1 MVIVLKRAEQFEG
14 ETDAQFLYRVLSGF
28 AKGAEQTA
36 DAAFG
41 QGEAAIYKRGLA
53 DGLASA
59 VALSRAIL
67 EELHL
72 REQEKTGAVPQALRL
87 N

>member
-14 ETDAQFLYRVLSGF
+14 ETDAQFLFRVLNGF
-28 AKGAEQTA
+28 AKGAEQSA

-41 QGEAAIYKRGLA
+41 QGEAALYKRGMA

-59 VALSRAIL
+59 VALARAVL

-72 REQEKTGAVPQALRL
+72 REQEKAGAIPQSTLH
-87 N
+87 

>member
-14 ETDAQFLYRVLSGF
+14 ETDAQFLYRVLNGF
-28 AKGAEQTA
+28 ATGAEQTA

-41 QGEAAIYKRGLA
+41 QGEAALYKRGMA
-53 DGLASA
+53 DGLAAA
-59 VALSRAIL
+59 VALSRAVL

-72 REQEKTGAVPQALRL
+72 RAQEKAGAAPAGTLH
-87 N
+87 